1 VTKRPSILK
10 QLLALFYRLQAA
22 VSERDMY
29 KKMMREETIGRTD
42 SEQLQAQISKYEETV
57 KTYEATLESI
67 RLETTRDV
75 GHLKTELEESQK
87 VATSL
92 RRDIAQAN
100 AQIAHLQEKCDKLV
114 NTSESRNAQISELRR
129 LSTDLEQRLAAR
141 ENMIHDLNEKLM
153 ASQTKEELMRNEN
166 TYITAEKNAQQELY
180 ERLKADNM
188 RLETERSNSAKLL
201 GELNANL
208 RANTSESS
216 QFVDHL
222 KQQVERLERDLQHA
236 RDTIQSTERQLRD
249 AQPADLHQWQKRYD
263 ESQVELRLLKE
274 THSETTSKLR
284 AANEQV
290 TILTVRLQD
299 AEKDIQRWK
308 NQVELGTA
316 STTTT
321 SEDLVAQERDDHVK
335 RLAAA
340 QSEISLL
347 QQRVDEYKAS
357 ADSNEKAL
365 QDFIETHKNYSE
377 GMEATLTKASEGITQ
392 RDSTISELRAELTSA
407 FKTTQEANEQL
418 SQAQQNWE
426 KERSELTEQTS
437 QIEEIK
443 AQAAASVETI
453 RAEMDIQLRLVH
465 EAEQKYQ
472 TELTSRSQDQETIQS
487 LRTEIDQKLLEIN
500 ERKQESEL
508 AQSKLQN
515 AEASWQRQKEQF
527 EATQQELYTRF
538 KESQEHEDKLAV
550 QIQELMASLSTKFNA
565 STNGVPNGMD
575 IASLSDRVVQELRE
589 VNASLRRDKELLDVR
604 LTDASQELQRTKG
617 DMEYAQRLLKQTREA
632 LEEERKHRAASSAAD
647 RSKLE
652 SLNQAAAYKDSNDK
666 LRELLKK
673 MRSQIQDY
681 EQRIIT
687 SDKEI
692 EPLKRKFTRQLILAM
707 SSHVATLTN
716 TFHAKL

>member
-1 VTKRPSILK
+1 
-10 QLLALFYRLQAA
+10 
-22 VSERDMY
+22 MY

-75 GHLKTELEESQK
+75 GHLKSELEESQK

-100 AQIAHLQEKCDKLV
+100 AQIAHLQEKCDRLV
-114 NTSESRNAQISELRR
+114 NTSESRNAQINDLRR

-180 ERLKADNM
+180 ERLKAENM

-274 THSETTSKLR
+274 THSETTTKLR

-316 STTTT
+316 STTT
-321 SEDLVAQERDDHVK
+321 SDDLVAQERDDHVK

-340 QSEISLL
+340 QSEITSL
-347 QQRVDEYKAS
+347 QQRVDEYKAA

-365 QDFIETHKNYSE
+365 QEFIETHKNYSE
-377 GMEATLTKASEGITQ
+377 GMEATLTKASEGIAQ

-418 SQAQQNWE
+418 SQAQQKWE
-426 KERSELTEQTS
+426 KERSELMEQTS

-443 AQAAASVETI
+443 SQAAASVETI

-465 EAEQKYQ
+465 EAELKYQ
-472 TELTSRSQDQETIQS
+472 TELASRSQDQETIQS
-487 LRTEIDQKLLEIN
+487 LRTEIEQKVLEIN

-527 EATQQELYTRF
+527 EATQQELYNRF

-550 QIQELMASLSTKFNA
+550 QIQELMASLSAKFDS
-565 STNGVPNGMD
+565 STNGVPNSTD

-632 LEEERKHRAASSAAD
+632 LEEERKQRAASSAAD
-647 RSKLE
+647 RSKQE
-652 SLNQAAAYKDSNDK
+652 MLNQAAAYKDSNDK

-692 EPLKRKFTRQLILAM
+692 EPLKRKLYSVMIRC
-707 SSHVATLTN
+707 SSL
-716 TFHAKL
+716 L